1 MLAKFQKSPAA
12 ALGLGTQLPEHQATQ
27 TWASRSVNPH
37 FPPSLS
43 AALCVMF
50 RNQIHQKP
58 LPLKSGYHDTS
69 KGNNVIKE
77 LIQCQALL

>member
-12 ALGLGTQLPEHQATQ
+12 AQGLGIQLPEHQATQ
-27 TWASRSVNPH
+27 TGTSHSVNSH

-50 RNQIHQKP
+50 RNQIRQNS

-69 KGNNVIKE
+69 KGNNDIKE
-77 LIQCQALL
+77 LTQCQALL